1 MLMRIGTFSEALHSL
16 KERYRKNI
24 IENKMMM
31 VLLWVQLAL
40 MVGLIC
46 LDLVTSVSSTYAIGF
61 IKAHPHQTVSIDW
74 LANVSWIGF
83 WLFVVG
89 LPILALIL
97 GSMGILPGT
106 RRKSRYDHAA

>member
-1 MLMRIGTFSEALHSL
+1 MRIGTFPEALRSL
-16 KERYRKNI
+16 KERYRKNV
-24 IENKMMM
+24 IENRVMM

-40 MVGLIC
+40 IVGFFC
-46 LDLVTSVSSTYAIGF
+46 SYLVIRVSSTYAIGF
-61 IKAHPHQTVSIDW
+61 VEAHPHQPANIDW

-106 RRKSRYDHAA
+106 RRKSRYEI